1 MIMSIPFAYYRRGA
15 FDFFFM
21 KYMIVAVFF
30 ILFYKIVDNERNIK
44 YILWTACLG
53 NSIYLL
59 CAVFQGEVIAGRL
72 RFGQMLDPN
81 DLAFFA
87 VSFIPLNFLF
97 ISKNETFWK
106 RIVSPVNIAV
116 GILVVLLSG
125 SRGGF
130 LALVIVVIMLFF
142 TRAQIIRKSYK
153 IAVFVIT
160 LIALIYGGATIDYSR
175 LETMTQIGGDYNVW
189 DETGRLEVWMNGMRF
204 MLSDP
209 LTGVGVSCFGEAIGQ
224 DRAKRGLQE
233 MWQAPHNSLVQI
245 GAETGIIGL
254 VIFVLININ
263 VFKICGRV
271 RNISGKQELAI
282 IGTIIQIG
290 FVGHFTASMFLS
302 QAYSG
307 IWVLFVALSAT
318 ILEMGRTRNNQQH
331 SKNIETE
338 KRYL

>member
-1 MIMSIPFAYYRRGA
+1 
-15 FDFFFM
+15 
-21 KYMIVAVFF
+21 
-30 ILFYKIVDNERNIK
+30 
-44 YILWTACLG
+44 
-53 NSIYLL
+53 
-59 CAVFQGEVIAGRL
+59 
-72 RFGQMLDPN
+72 
-81 DLAFFA
+81 
-87 VSFIPLNFLF
+87 
-97 ISKNETFWK
+97 
-106 RIVSPVNIAV
+106 
-116 GILVVLLSG
+116 
-125 SRGGF
+125 
-130 LALVIVVIMLFF
+130 
-142 TRAQIIRKSYK
+142 
-153 IAVFVIT
+153 
-160 LIALIYGGATIDYSR
+160 
-175 LETMTQIGGDYNVW
+175 MTQIGGDYNVW